1 MGATVDEEEQ
11 KYFLKNLVKADRLI
25 FAKELKLQIIRNVFL
40 NNSILYNIKQ
50 IESNLCQHCN
60 VKDDN
65 PHYFFQCKQVRHVWY
80 ILSEI
85 LNLNGNFVYID
96 LQTAIMGFTD
106 LPTNDF
112 RNLLVDF
119 TRHEIKIAKRSGKLL
134 TKNRLVA
141 RLSDLTLAM
150 KTCGYQKKTW
160 ENLYYLLTFEKIENN
175 FGPKK
180 SRSVTIHRNQH
191 LTNPSCTENIS
202 ALPETL
208 FNENPLFN
216 NIENTQDLTN
226 NNNLPKTFSYL
237 TKASELLSEFIQA
250 SIKYGYLC

>member
-1 MGATVDEEEQ
+1 MSPPSPT
-11 KYFLKNLVKADRLI
+11 LLRP
-25 FAKELKLQIIRNVFL
+25 
-40 NNSILYNIKQ
+40 
-50 IESNLCQHCN
+50 C
-60 VKDDN
+60 
-65 PHYFFQCKQVRHVWY
+65 QCKQVRHVWQ

-85 LNLNGNFVYID
+85 LNLNGNFIYID
-96 LQTAIMGFTD
+96 LKTAIMGFTD

-150 KTCGYQKKTW
+150 KMCGYQKKTW
-160 ENLYYLLTFEKIENN
+160 ENLYYILTFEKIEDN
-175 FGPKK
+175 FDPKK
-180 SRSVTIHRNQH
+180 SGSVIIHRNQH
-191 LTNPSCTENIS
+191 LTNSLNPSNIS
-202 ALPETL
+202 ALPETH

-216 NIENTQDLTN
+216 NPEDTQDLTN

-237 TKASELLSEFIQA
+237 KRASEPLSKFIQA